1 MPFYFQIC
9 VMFNSNLQAVAE
21 DVQPNI
27 LGHQTPVRA
36 IYEVDEAQWDSAQFD
51 RPDEGV
57 RATYEVDEA
66 QWVEDSWYGMPE
78 GVYIYLFFPGKVSPI
93 SMYSVH
99 LFLLQVI

>member
-1 MPFYFQIC
+1 MPSYFQIC
-9 VMFNSNLQAVAE
+9 VMFNSNLQAVE
-21 DVQPNI
+21 DVQQPNI

-36 IYEVDEAQWDSAQFD
+36 TYEVDETQWESAQLGG
-51 RPDEGV
+51 PDERV
-57 RATYEVDEA
+57 RATYEVDED
-66 QWVEDSWYGMPE
+66 QWVEDPWYGMPK